1 MDTVMIRSGKVVSL
15 LGAPITNTQGGITGY
30 NGVTTATTGNAHYK
44 DSPYSTFQ
52 ATVTG
57 TGAVTATVVIDCS
70 NDGSNWCATALGTI
84 SLSGTTSSSDG
95 FTTTA
100 PWKYIRARVTA
111 ISGTGATVV
120 SLMGV

>member
-1 MDTVMIRSGKVVSL
+1 MAGSNVWLKSGKV
-15 LGAPITNTQGGITGY
+15 Y
-30 NGVTTATTGNAHYK
+30 NMFSGSGVTTTATGNGIYK

-57 TGAVTATVVIDCS
+57 SGAVTATVAIDCS
-70 NDGSNWCATALGTI
+70 NDGTNWCSTVLGTI
-84 SLSGTTSSSDG
+84 TLSGTTGLADG

-120 SLMGV
+120 CLMGV

>member
-1 MDTVMIRSGKVVSL
+1 MSNVRVSSGAVRSL
-15 LGAPITNTQGGITGY
+15 LGEGTLVN
-30 NGVTTATTGNAHYK
+30 VTGNPVYK

-52 ATVTG
+52 ASVNG
-57 TGAVTATVVIDCS
+57 TGAVTATVVIDAS
-70 NDGSNWCATALGTI
+70 NDGVYWCSTALGTI

-111 ISGTGATVV
+111 ISGTGATVTANI
-120 SLMGV
+120 GI